1 MAATTH
7 STTGIPYAIIYSRAD
22 RDYAITVDGQYIGS
36 AATYHD
42 AEERVREYFYDLI
55 SSGALYTATELDGGS
70 SVEEI
75 VADAPLPTV
84 TVTPWQGEAGAAY
97 TDFTVG
103 NGLTKV
109 LLGTHSSDKSGVELV
124 VGGACINERS
134 DEVLTL
140 DDVRQLRDNLTALLH
155 DTRVLAAVESAP
167 QAPQPPT
174 PAAPAFP
181 IPTAP
186 THHTQA
192 SWQAQIGALE
202 GMPVTG
208 CYAGRELM
216 SATVVYQGVPVSI
229 YAADRGAY
237 LNVGVGDGLSFPGDM
252 YLAEWRILQA
262 LSRTALV
269 DRLLAVFQRY
279 GVAGAAC
286 TGAKAA

>member
-109 LLGTHSSDKSGVELV
+109 LLGTHSGDKSGVELV

-134 DEVLTL
+134 DEVLPL
-140 DDVRQLRDNLTALLH
+140 DDVRQLRDNLTALLN

-174 PAAPAFP
+174 PAAPAV
-181 IPTAP
+181 
-186 THHTQA
+186 
-192 SWQAQIGALE
+192 ALIDHGDDWIE
-202 GMPVTG
+202 
-208 CYAGRELM
+208 YRAG
-216 SATVVYQGVPVSI
+216 
-229 YAADRGAY
+229 
-237 LNVGVGDGLSFPGDM
+237 
-252 YLAEWRILQA
+252 
-262 LSRTALV
+262 RTALSV
-269 DRLLAVFQRY
+269 EDGVPACVLAFETSHDLNPARRQDVRDLYTLLSDTRVQAWLRQPEAPQQLQR
-279 GVAGAAC
+279 AAAMAAPPC